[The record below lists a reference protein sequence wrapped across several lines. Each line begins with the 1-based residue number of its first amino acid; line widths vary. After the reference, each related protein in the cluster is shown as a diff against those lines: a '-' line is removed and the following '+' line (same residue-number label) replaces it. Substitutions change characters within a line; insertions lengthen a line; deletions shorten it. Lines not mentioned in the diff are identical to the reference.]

1 MTEYRFA
8 TAQDWPKIIDF
19 IDLVF
24 SQSARPHDFAAL
36 IPKVYGDGHDYSH
49 IHAIAL
55 EDGEIRGCVA
65 VLPVDM
71 TIAGQQLR
79 MGYLGSVS
87 VHRLSR
93 GAGHMKKTMQMQIE
107 KAKADGLDLIVL
119 GGQRQRYGYFGFY
132 PAGHG
137 YEYSVTQSNVRH
149 ALKDVDASAFTF
161 EALEAGVG
169 SEYAYALYQQQ
180 PVCGSRTAENF
191 AELALTFESKGWLIL
206 ENGQKAGYLI
216 ASNDG
221 KGIREIVLQNP
232 AQVPAVLKAWLAL
245 QQVRGLYVDAAPY
258 NVTLNRTLAAFAEY
272 YSLGQD
278 GLVHCLNY
286 ANVIRCWMT
295 LKNSIS
301 PLSEGMLRL
310 NIDGETIEI
319 KVADGVVSAEKTD
332 APADLSLTAEE
343 AHYLL
348 FSANRFYAPVIPGIP
363 AEWFP
368 LPLFIPRP
376 ETF

>member
-36 IPKVYGDGHDYSH
+36 IPKVYGDAHNYSH

-55 EDGEIRGCVA
+55 EDGDIRGCVA

-71 TIAGQQLR
+71 TIAGQQLH

-93 GAGHMKKTMQMQIE
+93 GAGHMKKTMQMQLE

-161 EALEAGVG
+161 EALESGEG

-191 AELALTFESKGWLIL
+191 AELALTFESKGWLVL

-221 KGIREIVLQNP
+221 KGIREIVLEKP

-310 NIDGETIEI
+310 GIDGETIEI
-319 KVADGVVSAEKTD
+319 KVAGGVVSAEKTD
-332 APADLSLTAEE
+332 AQADVSLTAEE

-348 FSANRFYAPVIPGIP
+348 FSANRFYAPEASGIP
-363 AEWFP
+363 ADWFP